1 MKMNNNLIK
10 CIALFFSVFALI
22 GCGQTGPDGTDAPD
36 VTPVQDEDFVE
47 NETFTTQIYVNFA
60 DNGVVVSEDAEITV
74 TKNGN
79 NIDIKSPKKNVEYI
93 LSGETENGSV
103 RIYSDYKFKLLLNGV
118 NIKSKGMPALNIQSS
133 KRAYIVLGD
142 GTENI
147 LTDSEGY
154 LYDKDA
160 GDPLEGPTADGEDK
174 KGCFFSEG
182 QLVFSGKGTLK
193 INGKNK
199 HAIACDEYI
208 RVREGNIIVNETA
221 DDGINVK
228 EYYLQDGG
236 NVSLNNIIGK
246 GIKVREGYFTMN
258 GGKLE
263 ISTDNDGI
271 YLSYGFAEEDTDTTI
286 KTDFILNK
294 GTVNIV
300 CNKQKSSAYGI
311 KTNSIADLKGGSL
324 DIFIFDES
332 QAILSKDIIL
342 DTTSLTIRSESEL
355 W

>member
-10 CIALFFSVFALI
+10 CIVLFFSVFVLI

-36 VTPVQDEDFVE
+36 VTPVMDEDFVE

-236 NVSLNNIIGK
+236 NVSIKNNDGK
-246 GIKVREGYFTMN
+246 GIKVREGFFTMN
-258 GGKLE
+258 AGKLS
-263 ISTDNDGI
+263 IFTHNDGV
-271 YLSYGFAEEDTDTTI
+271 YLSYGNDEDETDAAINSDFTMKDGEI
-286 KTDFILNK
+286 KI
-294 GTVNIV
+294 I
-300 CNKQKSSAYGI
+300 CYKQKNTAYGI
-311 KTNSIADLKGGSL
+311 KTNGIAHLVGGSL
-324 DIFIFDES
+324 NIDIYDES
-332 QAILSKDIIL
+332 QAILSKDIL
-342 DTTSLTIRSESEL
+342 LYATSLTISSIEEL
-355 W
+355 